1 MINREV
7 IYDRNLT
14 GSYMKIPICAGFEFD
29 EKIMLR
35 KKISGLLP
43 VERCFLDG
51 IGQYWYNI
59 SGKQSLDTFCRMQ
72 SIGIEFIE
80 KMIISICSQIEILEW
95 NLLEQNFLIL
105 DPEQI
110 FISNQNQEIIFAI
123 YPGYSGTISNGF
135 QQLMEYLLTR
145 IDHKDLDAVHI
156 GYSIYEKTLEEAYNI
171 VDIRNDILSKRTRN
185 AAQNVIQNEEEEK
198 KSRILGEMQEPFIDK
213 KATNSKIT
221 NSKAANSKVQGKPDK
236 KGRYEYNQL
245 SVYFEEMIE
254 VFQEWK
260 ERICMFKLPGMH
272 EKRMEKKQEKKQSDR
287 QIDIVYPED
296 EYREETVTIHPTI
309 CLGEYRTHPKGIL
322 MYQGTEQFKD
332 IRLEETSSR
341 VGKGPDCEV
350 HIERDTISKYH
361 ARIEQQDQE
370 FYLEDLNSTNGTY
383 LNEELLSYK
392 EVRQLKMNDIIRF
405 ADVQYRFL

>member
-14 GSYMKIPICAGFEFD
+14 GSYMKIPIHTGFEFD

-43 VERCFLDG
+43 VERCFFDG
-51 IGQYWYNI
+51 VGQYWYNI

-95 NLLEQNFLIL
+95 NLLEQDSLIL

-123 YPGYSGTISNGF
+123 YPGNSETISTGF
-135 QQLMEYLLTR
+135 QQLMEYLLTK
-145 IDHKDLDAVHI
+145 IDHKDVDAVHI

-171 VDIRNDILSKRTRN
+171 ADIRDDILSKRT
-185 AAQNVIQNEEEEK
+185 QNFEEK
-198 KSRILGEMQEPFIDK
+198 EPTIANEKIESLGEKNLTSSREQEEVK
-213 KATNSKIT
+213 EKENE
-221 NSKAANSKVQGKPDK
+221 
-236 KGRYEYNQL
+236 RYNQL
-245 SVYFEEMIE
+245 SLIF
-254 VFQEWK
+254 K
-260 ERICMFKLPGMH
+260 EIVAMF
-272 EKRMEKKQEKKQSDR
+272 RDWEKKISIFKSQKQKSDKK
-287 QIDIVYPED
+287 IEAVYPED
-296 EYREETVTIHPTI
+296 EYHEEIVTIHPTV
-309 CLGEYRTHPKGIL
+309 CLGEYRTHPEGIL
-322 MYQGTEQFKD
+322 IYQGAEQLKD
-332 IRLEETSSR
+332 IHLVENNSR
-341 VGKGPDCEV
+341 IGKGSDCEAL
-350 HIERDTISKYH
+350 IQRDTISKYH
-361 ARIEQQDQE
+361 ARIEQKNQE

-383 LNEELLSYK
+383 LNEELLAYK
-392 EVRQLKMNDIIRF
+392 EIRQLKTNDIIRF